1 MDRDGVVM
9 LEFPAEFQVN
19 QPDTVVVTSFGNSCI
34 SFARTEVTVQGL
46 IATVEP
52 YDFDEVLR
60 QDLDEPVVCNNNRVE
75 VPHPAELVFATTG
88 EATIQ
93 FTGLHEWRDSV
104 GWHDSIITVER
115 QVPVR

>member
-1 MDRDGVVM
+1 MDRDGAVV
-9 LEFPAEFQVN
+9 LELPAEFQVN
-19 QPDTVVVTSFGNSCI
+19 QPGTVAVTTFGNGCV

-52 YDFDEVLR
+52 YDYDDALR
-60 QDLDEPVVCNNNRVE
+60 QDLTALAVCNDVGRSFR
-75 VPHPAELVFATTG
+75 HPADLVFATTG

-93 FTGLHEWRDSV
+93 FTGLHEWLDSV

-115 QVPVR
+115 RVPVR